1 MSDAIYR
8 NEEGNFVVTAPDG
21 HEVEVRPALTK
32 PTTRFKNV
40 KRLPTRRVE
49 YIDGG
54 HQATINA
61 ADFDAKIHREPQV
74 GAATALTPP
83 APVLRVKPIGL
94 APVAKAPEDVE
105 PFDFRELDLTSLV
118 AIIADADADAVDD
131 IEAYEKDN
139 KGRKTALKA
148 VADRRAELDK

>member
-1 MSDAIYR
+1 MSDAIFR

-32 PTTRFKNV
+32 PTVRFKNV
-40 KRLPTRRVE
+40 KRLKTRLVQTIEGNLAR
-49 YIDGG
+49 
-54 HQATINA
+54 INA
-61 ADFDAKIHREPQV
+61 TDFDPAIHRDPPEAAPTFVEPV
-74 GAATALTPP
+74 TVTETP
-83 APVLRVKPIGL
+83 AP
-94 APVAKAPEDVE
+94 APAPEDVE

-118 AIIADADADAVDD
+118 AILADAPADQVDE

-148 VADRRAELDK
+148 VDARRAALSKE

>member
-32 PTTRFKNV
+32 PTVRFKNV
-40 KRLPTRRVE
+40 KRPPLRRIE

-54 HQATINA
+54 HHANINA
-61 ADFDAKIHREPQV
+61 ADFDAKIHREPQK
-74 GAATALTPP
+74 GAATALTFPV
-83 APVLRVKPIGL
+83 APVTAEAAALPTS
-94 APVAKAPEDVE
+94 APEDVE
-105 PFDFRELDLTSLV
+105 PFDFREQDLTSLV
-118 AIIADADADAVDD
+118 AIIADADADAVDE
-131 IEAYEKDN
+131 IEAYEKNN

-148 VADRRAELDK
+148 VADRRAELDKE

>member
-32 PTTRFKNV
+32 PTVRFKNV
-40 KRLPTRRVE
+40 KRPPLRRIE

-54 HQATINA
+54 HQANINV

-74 GAATALTPP
+74 RPRSPRPP
-83 APVLRVKPIGL
+83 PRRPSPKP
-94 APVAKAPEDVE
+94 
-105 PFDFRELDLTSLV
+105 
-118 AIIADADADAVDD
+118 
-131 IEAYEKDN
+131 
-139 KGRKTALKA
+139 
-148 VADRRAELDK
+148 RRPP